1 MSSWVTSRLCKS
13 RNRRRAAGV
22 SPSSPS
28 SPRISRAHWSAMAM
42 KGLGRGFS
50 SFFSFTSNPEASI
63 SARAFFQ
70 RAK

>member
-13 RNRRRAAGV
+13 RKRRRAAGV
-22 SPSSPS
+22 RPSSPS

-42 KGLGRGFS
+42 KGLGFGFS
-50 SFFSFTSNPEASI
+50 SFFIFTSNPEESI

>member
-13 RNRRRAAGV
+13 RKRRRPAGV
-22 SPSSPS
+22 RPISPS

-42 KGLGRGFS
+42 KGLGRGLS
-50 SFFSFTSNPEASI
+50 SGFSFTSSPADSI